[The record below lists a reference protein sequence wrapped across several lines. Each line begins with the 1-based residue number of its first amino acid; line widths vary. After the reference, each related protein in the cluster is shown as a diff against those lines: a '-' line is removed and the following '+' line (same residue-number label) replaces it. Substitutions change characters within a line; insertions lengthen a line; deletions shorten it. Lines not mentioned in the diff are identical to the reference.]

1 MGIIAEAAMNQEE
14 QERMILLLALCK
26 LMGIPKDVMTVREAL
41 SDARIA
47 VDRLEQAT
55 NPFGLN
61 PPR

>member
-1 MGIIAEAAMNQEE
+1 MNQEE

-26 LMGIPKDVMTVREAL
+26 LMEYPKDVMTVREAL

-55 NPFGLN
+55 NPFG
-61 PPR
+61 